1 MEKFLW
7 HFNIFNNFNILNN
20 YVFYE
25 SFQYLRRYASIGM
38 FEMIISIQ
46 FLKSDQS
53 VNLTINYII
62 LYLYNINITRKRR
75 PKTAV
80 MEEGRTNIETDKG
93 YEVI

>member
-38 FEMIISIQ
+38 FEMIISSQ
-46 FLKSDQS
+46 FHISDSESNYQ
-53 VNLTINYII
+53 LYYTMNYII
-62 LYLYNINITRKRR
+62 LILPESGG
-75 PKTAV
+75 PKQQ
-80 MEEGRTNIETDKG
+80 
-93 YEVI
+93 